1 MMRNRVRKSYVEKV
15 IVGYAKTE
23 LDKTFRESL
32 SEEEQLEYQASFQ
45 NSKKYL
51 QQKKIFPN
59 GIIEKRSEEMLLLP
73 FIKVMEVLDA

>member
-1 MMRNRVRKSYVEKV
+1 MKNRIRKNYVEKI

-32 SEEEQLEYQASFQ
+32 TEEEQLEYQASFQ

-51 QQKKIFPN
+51 QHKKIFPN
-59 GIIEKRSEEMLLLP
+59 GVIEKKSEEMLLLP
-73 FIKVMEVLDA
+73 FIKVMEVIDV